1 MEAEYGSA
9 EDILLNN
16 RHQQNASSGNHP
28 GFEDG
33 KTLVKALGNVHNQ
46 EKMVAECFAKPDN
59 TVSSS
64 CCLQVD
70 TKANESGLLAE
81 TGKEESNLIPDLK
94 NEGTCCPGTKKPSPQ
109 SLSPDKGHGSNS
121 FDVSFGQLPSPRF
134 ARPSLNRCSLK
145 LGMNRRKSLPPLHLD
160 ISELSKAISL
170 DMPETERMAV
180 LLLSSFQYSAQKLE
194 CSLRQTEGFN
204 TKTFEQ
210 NVNMLSEELRLH
222 TKKLILDGTLQKCFE
237 DPRGGLSDPALNA
250 SISALKENIVR
261 FSEEG
266 QAWDKLLQTYQKNAE
281 EITRQLQQ
289 SELKQGPEEP
299 CCYLG
304 ASQAQVLQ
312 AKPDYQKIL
321 DHQGEVFYDL
331 ERMLDEIHQM
341 VKVCQVYMEEV
352 TQYLHQLSA
361 QLASRTF
368 NRLEKSP
375 ARKLLRLLQT
385 KPAAFP
391 PPDG

>member
-1 MEAEYGSA
+1 MIPNHFNVA

-281 EITRQLQQ
+281 EITSCSNLNSSKDQRSLAATLGHPR
-289 SELKQGPEEP
+289 LK
-299 CCYLG
+299 CF
-304 ASQAQVLQ
+304 
-312 AKPDYQKIL
+312 KPNQTTRKYWIIKERSFMISRECWMKSIKWSRFVKFIWKKLHSIFTSYQHNL
-321 DHQGEVFYDL
+321 HQG
-331 ERMLDEIHQM
+331 
-341 VKVCQVYMEEV
+341 
-352 TQYLHQLSA
+352 LS
-361 QLASRTF
+361 T
-368 NRLEKSP
+368 
-375 ARKLLRLLQT
+375 
-385 KPAAFP
+385 
-391 PPDG
+391 D

>member
-1 MEAEYGSA
+1 MEAAKEEEEA
-9 EDILLNN
+9 ECGRTENTLQNN
-16 RHQQNASSGNHP
+16 VHQQNASPGNQP

-46 EKMVAECFAKPDN
+46 EKMVAECFAKSNN

-64 CCLQVD
+64 CGLQVD
-70 TKANESGLLAE
+70 TKVNRSGLLAD
-81 TGKEESNLIPDLK
+81 TGKEERHLNPDLK
-94 NEGTCCPGTKKPSPQ
+94 NGDNHCPGTKKASPQ
-109 SLSPDKGHGSNS
+109 SLGLDTGHGSNS
-121 FDVSFGQLPSPRF
+121 FNVSFGQLPSPRV

-180 LLLSSFQYSAQKLE
+180 LLFSSFQYSAQKLE
-194 CSLRQTEGFN
+194 CSLRPTEGFN

-237 DPRGGLSDPALNA
+237 DPRG
-250 SISALKENIVR
+250 

-266 QAWDKLLQTYQKNAE
+266 EAWDKLLQTYQKNAE
-281 EITRQLQQ
+281 EIARQLQQ
-289 SELKQGPEEP
+289 SELKQGSEEP

-304 ASQAQVLQ
+304 TSQAQVLQ

-331 ERMLDEIHQM
+331 ERVLDEIHQM
-341 VKVCQVYMEEV
+341 VKVCHVYMEDV
-352 TQYLHQLSA
+352 TQYLHHLSA

-385 KPAAFP
+385 KPATLP